1 MFGIERKMAL
11 LRRLS
16 SFAACDRAALVA
28 LARIADEA
36 VVEPGQVV
44 CRQGGLARDCVAVV
58 DGSLG
63 VEIDGV
69 RVATVGPGELVGEL
83 GILDGRPRAA
93 AVIADEPTRLMV
105 FTGPWFRTVVHDH
118 ARVRE
123 AVQNAAAAHRR
134 EQVAWVA

>member
-1 MFGIERKMAL
+1 MFGIERKLAL

-16 SFAACDRAALVA
+16 AFGACDRRALVA

-36 VVEPGQVV
+36 VVEAGQVV

-58 DGSLG
+58 DGTLG

-69 RVATVGPGELVGEL
+69 RVATIRPGELVGEL
-83 GILDGRPRAA
+83 GVLDGRPRAA
-93 AVIADEPTRLMV
+93 TVTADGATRVLV

-118 ARVRE
+118 SRVRE
-123 AVQNAAAAHRR
+123 AVRNAAAAHRR
-134 EQVAWVA
+134 EHVAWVA